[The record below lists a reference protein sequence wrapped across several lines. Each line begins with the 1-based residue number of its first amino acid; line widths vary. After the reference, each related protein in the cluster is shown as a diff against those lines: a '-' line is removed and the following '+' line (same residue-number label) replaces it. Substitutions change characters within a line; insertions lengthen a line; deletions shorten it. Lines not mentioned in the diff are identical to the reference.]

1 MKTYEQAKKELDS
14 DISNLMLQIK
24 NLKRTKTNDNE
35 CPQCKKITKKRVWIA
50 TLGKRKKTKG
60 QGIVYCDANCRAK
73 AYRQRKEQSIR
84 DGYESEIHLLKQRI
98 TELENG

>member
-1 MKTYEQAKKELDS
+1 MKTYEQGKAELDAELKRLNDAIKFAKKNITYDF
-14 DISNLMLQIK
+14 K
-24 NLKRTKTNDNE
+24 

-98 TELENG
+98 TEL